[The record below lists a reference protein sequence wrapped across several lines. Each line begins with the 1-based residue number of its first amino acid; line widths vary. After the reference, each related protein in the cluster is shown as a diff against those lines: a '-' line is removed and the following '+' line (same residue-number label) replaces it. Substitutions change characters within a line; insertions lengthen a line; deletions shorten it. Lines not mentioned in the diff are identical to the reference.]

1 VRIVTGQPFAVSS
14 DRVNL
19 LPRNEKF
26 FDLLQQHMRIVCQSS
41 ELLLKGLEGGYP
53 GMCRISKQ
61 MEALERNGDDIIHQ
75 IFRILQTTFITPFDP
90 EDIQTLATTL
100 DDVLDAIEDATFRI
114 SCYRVDPVPEP
125 AVQLGRMI
133 NGSTKAL
140 SRALKSLEE
149 RKPVWD
155 DSIEVNR
162 LENEADAIERTVLG
176 ELFTNGT
183 DAVTLMKLKEVYEI
197 LENAT
202 DLCEDVADVIQNVAV
217 KNG

>member
-1 VRIVTGQPFAVSS
+1 M
-14 DRVNL
+14 NL

-26 FDLLQQHMRIVCQSS
+26 FELLQQHMRIVCQSS
-41 ELLLKGLEGGYP
+41 ELLVTGLKGGYQ

-61 MEALERNGDDIIHQ
+61 MEALERSGDDIIHQ
-75 IFRILQTTFITPFDP
+75 IFRTLQTTFITPFDP

-100 DDVLDAIEDATFRI
+100 DNVLDAIEDATFRI
-114 SCYRVDPVPEP
+114 SGYRVDPIPEP
-125 AVQLGRMI
+125 AVQLGGMI
-133 NGSTKAL
+133 NDSSKAL

-155 DSIEVNR
+155 DCIEVNR
-162 LENEADAIERTVLG
+162 LENEADAVERTVLTD
-176 ELFTNGT
+176 LFTNGT
-183 DAVTLMKLKEVYEI
+183 DAITVIKLKEVYEV
-197 LENAT
+197 LEQAT

>member
-1 VRIVTGQPFAVSS
+1 
-14 DRVNL
+14 
-19 LPRNEKF
+19 
-26 FDLLQQHMRIVCQSS
+26 
-41 ELLLKGLEGGYP
+41 
-53 GMCRISKQ
+53 

-100 DDVLDAIEDATFRI
+100 DNVLDAIEDATFRI
-114 SCYRVDPVPEP
+114 SCYRVDPIPEP

-183 DAVTLMKLKEVYEI
+183 DAVTLIKLKEVYEI